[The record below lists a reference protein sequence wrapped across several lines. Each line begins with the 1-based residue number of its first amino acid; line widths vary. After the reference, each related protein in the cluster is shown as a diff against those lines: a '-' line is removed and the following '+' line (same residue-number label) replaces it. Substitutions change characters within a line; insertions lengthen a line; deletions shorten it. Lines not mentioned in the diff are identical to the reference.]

1 MSSSLLISLF
11 SNPAL
16 FKRMKWSCKVSSSLR
31 KGFEI
36 GKKLMTRAWRRES
49 LPTPVYWPGQFHGL
63 YGVAKSWTGLSDW
76 LSLSPVLL
84 PGKSHGWR
92 SLVGCSHEVH
102 KSWTRLSDFTFT
114 FHFHAL
120 EKEMATRSSVLAWR
134 IPRTGKPGGLPSIR
148 SHRVGYD
155 WSDLA
160 AVAGLEK
167 KASNHELLEC

>member
-63 YGVAKSWTGLSDW
+63 YGVAKSWTGLSD
-76 LSLSPVLL
+76 
-84 PGKSHGWR
+84 
-92 SLVGCSHEVH
+92 
-102 KSWTRLSDFTFT
+102 
-114 FHFHAL
+114 
-120 EKEMATRSSVLAWR
+120 
-134 IPRTGKPGGLPSIR
+134 
-148 SHRVGYD
+148 
-155 WSDLA
+155 
-160 AVAGLEK
+160 
-167 KASNHELLEC
+167 